1 MGVIH
6 ICSIFASAKES
17 LKGTEAFPSS
27 FFKILGYIMDIGTP
41 LKKIEDF
48 VAGITSQS
56 GTVFPVEIKISPAND
71 IKVFLDADDGITIE
85 RCTSLNKALYKYI
98 EESGLF
104 RDGNFSLEVSSP
116 GVDEPLKLHRQYKKN
131 TGRKVEVLL
140 NDGNKIEGILR
151 DAGDDAI
158 TIEESFDKLRMKG
171 KGDKITIKATTILF
185 NQIKHTKVLVT
196 F

>member
-1 MGVIH
+1 MDAG
-6 ICSIFASAKES
+6 AS
-17 LKGTEAFPSS
+17 
-27 FFKILGYIMDIGTP
+27 

-85 RCTSLNKALYKYI
+85 KCTSVNKALYKYI
-98 EESGLF
+98 EETRLF
-104 RDGNFSLEVSSP
+104 QDGNFSLEVSSP

-131 TGRKVEVLL
+131 TGRKVEIVLK
-140 NDGNKIEGILR
+140 DDNKIEGILR
-151 DAGDDAI
+151 IAGDDAI
-158 TIEESFDKLRMKG
+158 IVEKTG
-171 KGDKITIKATTILF
+171 KGNKITIKSTTILF
-185 NQIKHTKVLVT
+185 NQIKHTTVLIT

>member
-1 MGVIH
+1 
-6 ICSIFASAKES
+6 
-17 LKGTEAFPSS
+17 
-27 FFKILGYIMDIGTP
+27 MDVGIP

-85 RCTSLNKALYKYI
+85 KCTSVNKALYKYI
-98 EESGLF
+98 EETGIF
-104 RDGNFSLEVSSP
+104 PDGNFSLEVSSP

-131 TGRKVEVLL
+131 TGRKVEVLM
-140 NDGNKIEGILR
+140 NDGNKIEGILLN
-151 DAGDDAI
+151 AGDDAI

-171 KGDKITIKATTILF
+171 RGNKTTIKTTTILF
-185 NQIKHTKVLVT
+185 NQIKHTTVLIT